1 MALLTPVAKA
11 FFTDNGLESC
21 VLGQQVYGGHGYIRE
36 WGQEQRVRDV
46 RIAQIY
52 EGTNGIQALDLLGR
66 KVLADGGQALA
77 SFASEVRAFSVDA
90 PLHREALQ
98 ASLAR
103 LEATSSWLRAQAG
116 EDANLVSAVAVE
128 YLQLF
133 GLTAYA
139 YMWARMAAVALA
151 KRDEDEA
158 FHGAKLAC
166 ATFYFQ
172 RVLPRGLGLEASI
185 RAGSGSLYGL
195 EAAQF

>member
-77 SFASEVRAFSVDA
+77 SFAAEVRAFSVDA

-103 LEATSSWLRAQAG
+103 LEATSAWLRARAG
-116 EDANLVSAVAVE
+116 ADANLVSAVAVE

-151 KRDEDEA
+151 KRDEDET

-166 ATFYFQ
+166 AAFFYQ

-185 RAGSGSLYGL
+185 RAGSDSLYGL